1 MVQYAVNNCYAIFQS
16 AEEWKIVFFIAS
28 AIYLLGA
35 VIYAFCASGE
45 RQPWAIEEEIQN
57 SSMQKSKEGEDRY
70 SGLYDFNHM
79 EQLKLPRPKLHHND
93 PVDFWSTIHTTPFVV
108 EFSNIVILL

>member
-1 MVQYAVNNCYAIFQS
+1 MGFNGARNAVNISCALFQS
-16 AEEWKIVFFIAS
+16 AEEWKIVFYIAS

-35 VIYAFCASGE
+35 IIYAFCASGE

-57 SSMQKSKEGEDRY
+57 SSMQKGKDGEDRY

-79 EQLKLPRPKLHHND
+79 EQLKLPRPKLHHNE
-93 PVDFWSTIHTTPFVV
+93 PADF
-108 EFSNIVILL
+108 